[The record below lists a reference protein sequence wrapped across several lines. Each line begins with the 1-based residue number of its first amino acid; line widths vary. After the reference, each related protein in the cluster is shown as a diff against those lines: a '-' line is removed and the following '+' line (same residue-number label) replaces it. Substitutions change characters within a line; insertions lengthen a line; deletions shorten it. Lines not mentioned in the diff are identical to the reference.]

1 MYTPNL
7 FLTCS
12 TSTLSLWWSGTNVAY
27 FPNTLEILH
36 TGAISQMKLLS
47 QQLHVKD
54 ENATSVFCCWWCDGI
69 EPAKRL
75 SSSRESERR
84 MDAQKAEWGKETKG
98 DMVNQMLHETSKI
111 LMVKEMHHQSFSECF
126 FPERI
131 NVTYMYAVY
140 GRIIFFYAKAKKTIN
155 FLFRLLWYSSFEAK
169 ETADVFLGTACFK
182 NYRGFLG
189 LSAFFLLTI
198 PSPAAAQHL
207 PNNGKKDYTWTKLT
221 SILDTIVVGGAQHF
235 FFTLHIGAKYP
246 ILVANMSLNL
256 FTNCVI
262 LGENLW
268 FPSLDLRLTCISKK
282 IIGNSGLLRHPLL
295 WWTLH
300 RLWSQVS
307 SSQWIQVATF
317 ISFYSRKSCY
327 YIFFF
332 LLSDDNGYIANTIYI
347 SFV

>member
-54 ENATSVFCCWWCDGI
+54 ENATSVFCCWCDGI
-69 EPAKRL
+69 ESAKRL

-235 FFTLHIGAKYP
+235 FFTLHIEAKYP
-246 ILVANMSLNL
+246 ILVFEFIHKLYL
-256 FTNCVI
+256 FWC
-262 LGENLW
+262 E
-268 FPSLDLRLTCISKK
+268 SSK
-282 IIGNSGLLRHPLL
+282 
-295 WWTLH
+295 
-300 RLWSQVS
+300 
-307 SSQWIQVATF
+307 
-317 ISFYSRKSCY
+317 
-327 YIFFF
+327 
-332 LLSDDNGYIANTIYI
+332 
-347 SFV
+347 